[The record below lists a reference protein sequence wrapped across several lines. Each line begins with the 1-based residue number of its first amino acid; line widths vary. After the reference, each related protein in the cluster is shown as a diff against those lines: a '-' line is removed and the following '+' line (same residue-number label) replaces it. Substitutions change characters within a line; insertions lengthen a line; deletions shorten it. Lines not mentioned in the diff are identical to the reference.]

1 VLAILLPVGI
11 GAGLSYRQVELSL
24 VEQSHDRSF
33 DAARFHGTVILDRL
47 ILAER
52 GLQRGVTRA
61 LAGQGAGQSLAFASD
76 VQYFDALGAP
86 AARVGQLAADDYP
99 AALPLPADTQQ
110 RTALYVSPSG
120 GDIFLAGRPLPQTRD
135 DAGFQARIDSGPLFG
150 REVDQVLNAQ
160 LCMLERGTFIYCTSE
175 LVDEQRAIQAALRSP
190 LEKGRLR
197 WTRADGSEIFAS
209 SRELFMPSHFE
220 GQSWTVVVAET
231 DATVFAPISVF
242 RWLFPGLTLLVVCI
256 LLFLVVNQTRRQLGP
271 ISKLQRHAERVGAGD
286 FDTRLEL
293 HTDNEFEQLADSFN
307 GMAERLG
314 DQFQF
319 LEAMSEIDAAL
330 LSSADVSRLCATILR
345 GVLELLPVHSA
356 AIYSVGRERGSVH
369 TLYSYS
375 DTSADECE
383 VLELDAED
391 RLVQA
396 VLLADGNASD
406 AIPLEQEARLAGL
419 LPGDGELV
427 AYPFQFEGK
436 PFGALCLRIDPTVAA
451 EAVMQERI
459 QAIRDR
465 LTVAL
470 SALERQYA
478 LYVQAHYDHLTGL
491 PNRMLFLD
499 RLDQYFAQARRQ
511 HKRVAVVYADLDKF
525 KLINDTLGHKFGDEV
540 LKEAAGRFAPLI
552 RGSDT
557 VARLSGDEFALAL
570 PAVVSDNDVDR
581 VLKDVIREFAAPF
594 SVAGQ
599 EFHLNVSMGVALY
612 PDDGGTAE
620 EVLKRADIA
629 MYRAK
634 SNPGCAYM
642 FYEERMN
649 QELQERSRLAQELKQ
664 ALRDGGLSL
673 AFQPKVD
680 ATTHRIE
687 SAEALIRWQHPERG
701 WMSPGLFIPVAEEA
715 GLIPEIGEFA
725 LQAACEQCAQWQREG
740 LSINQ
745 VAVNVSPRQI
755 QYTDLVSVVEQT
767 LARTQLPPHCL
778 ELEITE
784 DLLIE
789 DYEKTEAVLS
799 QLKALGV
806 GLALDDFGTG
816 YSSLGHLHELSFD
829 TLKIDKC
836 FVDNIG
842 TSDSS
847 DAIVNSI
854 VALGKTLNKKLV
866 AEGVENLDQLR
877 FLADTGCELIQGYY
891 FSKPLSPEELSQLL
905 ALDCA
910 LPYSEPA
917 IRSHG

>member
-1 VLAILLPVGI
+1 
-11 GAGLSYRQVELSL
+11 
-24 VEQSHDRSF
+24 
-33 DAARFHGTVILDRL
+33 
-47 ILAER
+47 
-52 GLQRGVTRA
+52 
-61 LAGQGAGQSLAFASD
+61 
-76 VQYFDALGAP
+76 
-86 AARVGQLAADDYP
+86 
-99 AALPLPADTQQ
+99 
-110 RTALYVSPSG
+110 
-120 GDIFLAGRPLPQTRD
+120 
-135 DAGFQARIDSGPLFG
+135 
-150 REVDQVLNAQ
+150 
-160 LCMLERGTFIYCTSE
+160 
-175 LVDEQRAIQAALRSP
+175 
-190 LEKGRLR
+190 
-197 WTRADGSEIFAS
+197 
-209 SRELFMPSHFE
+209 
-220 GQSWTVVVAET
+220 
-231 DATVFAPISVF
+231 
-242 RWLFPGLTLLVVCI
+242 
-256 LLFLVVNQTRRQLGP
+256 
-271 ISKLQRHAERVGAGD
+271 
-286 FDTRLEL
+286 
-293 HTDNEFEQLADSFN
+293 
-307 GMAERLG
+307 
-314 DQFQF
+314 
-319 LEAMSEIDAAL
+319 
-330 LSSADVSRLCATILR
+330 
-345 GVLELLPVHSA
+345 
-356 AIYSVGRERGSVH
+356 
-369 TLYSYS
+369 
-375 DTSADECE
+375 
-383 VLELDAED
+383 
-391 RLVQA
+391 
-396 VLLADGNASD
+396 
-406 AIPLEQEARLAGL
+406 
-419 LPGDGELV
+419 
-427 AYPFQFEGK
+427 
-436 PFGALCLRIDPTVAA
+436 
-451 EAVMQERI
+451 MQERI

-634 SNPGCAYM
+634 SNPGCAYR

-649 QELQERSRLAQELKQ
+649 HELQERTRLAQELKQ

-767 LARTQLPPHCL
+767 LVRTQLPPHCL